1 MLAVQWS
8 HSQRPT
14 PQAARRAP
22 WLPARVVTELTRAE
36 GTSRGRDVKCV
47 CEFSRGS
54 AAARPRPPRAA
65 HRPAAARLDAG
76 VAGGGDASWRTE
88 RARTYHKA
96 RGDTAETDPL

>member
-22 WLPARVVTELTRAE
+22 WLPARVVQN
-36 GTSRGRDVKCV
+36 SRGEGPSRGPRKCE